1 MEGYHVGLYKKF
13 WDIRAS
19 IQVCK
24 ERVKVMVTISSADGY
39 NYVVRE
45 ET

>member
-24 ERVKVMVTISSADGY
+24 ERVKVLQ
-39 NYVVRE
+39 YVVQMDIIM
-45 ET
+45 